1 MRRLIIPV
9 FHGSGNKE
17 ELLMSNKQRQWLL
30 VIAALV
36 LGAVAAASIAYA
48 QFNPQPDPPA
58 RSKKNTNKQNDSG
71 FIWFERG
78 TSKQDKSRPAVQG
91 SPQIQTK

>member
-1 MRRLIIPV
+1 
-9 FHGSGNKE
+9 
-17 ELLMSNKQRQWLL
+17 MSNKHRYWLL
-30 VIAALV
+30 IIAALIFS
-36 LGAVAAASIAYA
+36 AVAAASIAYA

-58 RSKKNTNKQNDSG
+58 RSKKNTNGVKQNDKE

-78 TSKQDKSRPAVQG
+78 TSKQDKSRPAAQG